1 MNVVLLGDSRKA
13 GVKQTLDELL
23 PWLEQRATV
32 VGVDLD
38 DELDLAT
45 VTADMVVVLGGD
57 GSMLSAARRMAGN
70 QMPLVGINLGRLG
83 FLAEVTPSE
92 MKDVLERILAGEYRI
107 SRRVMLECKLLTRS
121 ETPGYSLG
129 INDLVVSRHT
139 SARMSSIRLEV
150 GGERVATYWGD
161 GLIVAT
167 PGGSTAYSLSAGG
180 PIVYPEMEAFIV
192 TPVCAHAL
200 TLRPFV
206 TPSSMELRL
215 EVEHADKLTAAVDGR
230 VNWELR
236 TGDILAVRRAKET
249 LSLLEPEDFNY
260 YHTLGT
266 KLHWGKTAREGC

>member
-1 MNVVLLGDSRKA
+1 MDVILLGDSRK
-13 GVKQTLDELL
+13 GRVKQTLDDLL
-23 PWLEQRATV
+23 PWLEERATV

-38 DELDLAT
+38 GGLDLAA
-45 VTADMVVVLGGD
+45 VTADLVIVLGGD
-57 GSMLSAARRMAGN
+57 GSMLSAASRMARN
-70 QMPLVGINLGRLG
+70 QIPLVGINLGRLG
-83 FLAEVTPSE
+83 FLAEVSPAE

-107 SRRVMLECKLLTRS
+107 SRRLMLECELLARS
-121 ETPGYSLG
+121 GTPEYSLAV
-129 INDLVVSRHT
+129 NDLVVSRHT
-139 SARMSSIRLEV
+139 SSRMTSIRLEV
-150 GGERVATYWGD
+150 VGERVATYWGD

-200 TLRPFV
+200 TLRPLV
-206 TPSSMELRL
+206 MPSSMELRL
-215 EVEHADKLTAAVDGR
+215 EVEHADRLTAAVDGQ

-236 TGDILAVRRAKET
+236 TGDVVAVRRAKQT
-249 LSLLEPEDFNY
+249 LSLLEPKDFNY